1 LGRRCGDLSTAIDE
15 GDYHEA
21 KNQLDGLVTDLRRI
35 MNNLSP
41 QDLKTD
47 GLLKTI
53 SNRLDSLKTRVLQ
66 KTSEFEARFECAPE
80 VTDETIEQLLTQKSH
95 IDQLYRIVLEAMTN
109 SAKHAKGH
117 IISVQIRKLEDGA
130 VEINICDDG
139 CGNGGPFSSG
149 NGIPTMFARA
159 EAIGVTV
166 NFERAYECRGTKVA
180 IRLDVEGGKAIP

>member
-1 LGRRCGDLSTAIDE
+1 
-15 GDYHEA
+15 
-21 KNQLDGLVTDLRRI
+21 

-53 SNRLDSLKTRVLQ
+53 SNRLDSLKARVLQ
-66 KTSEFEARFECAPE
+66 RTPEFEARFECAPE
-80 VTDETIEQLLTQKSH
+80 VTDETIEHLLTQKSH

-117 IISVQIRKLEDGA
+117 IIFVQIRKPEDSA
-130 VEINICDDG
+130 VEINVCDDG
-139 CGNGGPFSSG
+139 CGNGGPFSWG

-159 EAIGVTV
+159 EAIGVTI
-166 NFERAYECRGTKVA
+166 NFERTSECGGTKMV
-180 IRLDVEGGKAIP
+180 IRLDAEGGAPIP